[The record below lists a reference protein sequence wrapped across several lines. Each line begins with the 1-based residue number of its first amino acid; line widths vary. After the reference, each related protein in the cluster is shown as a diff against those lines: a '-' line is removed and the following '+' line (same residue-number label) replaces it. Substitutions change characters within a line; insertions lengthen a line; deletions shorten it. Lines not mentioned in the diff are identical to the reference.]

1 MAQSDVSAPEQIVLQ
16 GGLLTLSNIG
26 IWTNGQAVL
35 TTERFYRKVQGS
47 PILYNF
53 LGLLGTLINSMLPA
67 KIDIDIPLTTITEIG
82 RGKMGL
88 KKDVLYIGTMDG
100 KSYNLTPKY
109 EAWIVGL
116 RSALEGQ
123 GATLTQIAEERWSV
137 QR

>member
-1 MAQSDVSAPEQIVLQ
+1 MAQANVSTAEQIVLQ

-53 LGLLGTLINSMLPA
+53 FGLLGTFINSMFPE
-67 KIDIDIPLTTITEIG
+67 KIDIDIPLTSITEVG

-109 EAWIVGL
+109 DAWIVGL
-116 RSALEGQ
+116 KSALEGQ
-123 GATLTQIAEERWSV
+123 GATLTQIADERWSV

>member
-1 MAQSDVSAPEQIVLQ
+1 MAQTNVSTSEQIVLQ

-26 IWTNGQAVL
+26 IWTKGQAVL
-35 TTERFYRKVQGS
+35 TTERFYRQVKGI
-47 PILYNF
+47 PILYNAF
-53 LGLLGTLINSMLPA
+53 GLLGDLINELFPA
-67 KIDIDIPLTTITEIG
+67 KTDIDIPLTTITEIG

-116 RSALEGQ
+116 KSALEGQ